1 MASAITGTGQL
12 AGAPTA
18 YSGSNTSLSQAIQTI
33 WSKEILFQAMP
44 ILRFEQFAVK
54 KTELGVAPGLRVNFL
69 RYKNFGIDPTPL
81 TEGVRMTTNALTA
94 EQIAITVAEH
104 GYAVAVSEL
113 LLNAS
118 FDDVMASASRLL
130 GRHMAQY
137 LDVQA
142 RNTLSAATSAVF
154 GYDRSSV
161 QGVNDWYNEGTV
173 ATQIS
178 DLDGNYKLSTG
189 AVKDAA
195 LTLAGKNIPRL
206 GETYVQFVH
215 PKQSRDIRSNPE
227 FIEVTKYAAPGN
239 FMLGEIGRLYDVVF
253 IETTQVKKLAVN
265 AAYTTSTSVG
275 VPADQYS
282 VPVKANTAP
291 GSGGNPESAD
301 FTAEKGY
308 LTTATGNGAEVYE
321 SIMIGDNAFGH
332 AISLPVELR
341 DGGVLDFGREHA
353 LAWYAIWGLGVI
365 TDQAIVKVY
374 TN

>member
-18 YSGSNTSLSQAIQTI
+18 YSGSNSSLNQAIQTI

-69 RYKNFGIDPTPL
+69 RYKNFAVDATPL

-154 GYDRSSV
+154 GYDRSSL
-161 QGVNDWYNEGTV
+161 QGVNDWYNEGTA
-173 ATQIS
+173 ATAIG

-253 IETTQVKKLAVN
+253 IETTQVKKLA
-265 AAYTTSTSVG
+265 ASAGYTTSSLVG
-275 VPADQYS
+275 VPADQVE

-291 GSGGNPESAD
+291 GSGGNPESANY
-301 FTAEKGY
+301 TAEAGY
-308 LTTATGNGAEVYE
+308 LTSASGNAAEVYE